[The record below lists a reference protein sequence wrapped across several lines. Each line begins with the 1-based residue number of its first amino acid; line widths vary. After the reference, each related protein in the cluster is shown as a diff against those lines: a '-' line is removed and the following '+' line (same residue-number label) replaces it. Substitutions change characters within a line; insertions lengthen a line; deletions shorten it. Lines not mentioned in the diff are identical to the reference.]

1 MKKTFY
7 FFARNSIIYITT
19 VVFTTVTLTF
29 VPAKSFAIPLSE
41 ELEDDSFVIL
51 EIIKFTDKEV
61 VYKTLENGDLF
72 LYEEQI
78 ENEAV
83 TTNKYKIDNVAKELV
98 EYFITII
105 DMNEDDIFVS
115 QKNLLS
121 KQIYSK
127 TSVHVSPVNEI
138 KNDKIVYTTSAT
150 GEWVTARASGLRV
163 S

>member
-19 VVFTTVTLTF
+19 VVLITTVTLTF
-29 VPAKSFAIPLSE
+29 VPAKSFGSE

-61 VYKTLENGDLF
+61 AYKTLENGDLF

-83 TTNKYKIDNVAKELV
+83 TKELV
-98 EYFITII
+98 ENFITII
-105 DMNEDDIFVS
+105 DMNEDDSFVS
-115 QKNLLS
+115 
-121 KQIYSK
+121 
-127 TSVHVSPVNEI
+127 
-138 KNDKIVYTTSAT
+138 
-150 GEWVTARASGLRV
+150 
-163 S
+163 